1 VKGTCREHGDCLDK
15 TGSESW
21 GGEATRGAMR
31 SGRATSNGRRSRQE
45 AVRRAREAAACA
57 ATAGLRRSEEG

>member
-1 VKGTCREHGDCLDK
+1 VKGIGHERGDCLDE
-15 TGSESW
+15 TRSEPW

-31 SGRATSNGRRSRQE
+31 SGRVTSDERRSGQE

-57 ATAGLRRSEEG
+57 ATTG